1 MKILVND
8 GMEAEALEN
17 LKALGYDV
25 DDNQYKGEELFDKI
39 KEVDVIVVR
48 SATKVRKELIDEA
61 LKTGKLKLVIRGGV
75 GVDNIDV
82 KYAEENGI
90 VVRNTPL
97 ASSASVAEL
106 ASPRAANSSTA
117 AAPIPREP
125 PVTTTVFI
133 IYTSGAGN
141 YKLQIINY

>member
-8 GMEAEALEN
+8 GMEAEALEK

-25 DDNQYKGEELFDKI
+25 DDNQYKGEDLLKKI

-90 VVRNTPL
+90 TVRNTPL

-106 ASPRAANSSTA
+106 AIGHMFALAR
-117 AAPIPREP
+117 
-125 PVTTTVFI
+125 
-133 IYTSGAGN
+133 Y
-141 YKLQIINY
+141 INIALSLIHI